1 MNKNK
6 GSSSRAFVI
15 GVSGG
20 SASGKTTLCRQIIN
34 QYGEDRIAYLSLDS
48 FYHDLSHLS
57 TFEKEQHN
65 YDHPDALDITA
76 LLNALYSLK
85 IGHEALVPI
94 YDFVHH
100 ERKREKEL
108 IRSREI
114 ILLDGILLFHYPG
127 LVSMLDLKIFID
139 TPDDI
144 RLDRRVKRDTVERG
158 RSVESIVKQIRS
170 SVQPMFE
177 KYVLPSRNVADIII
191 DFQGDFTPIHNAIHS
206 HLLTSGVDTAKQQ
219 S

>member
-1 MNKNK
+1 
-6 GSSSRAFVI
+6 
-15 GVSGG
+15 
-20 SASGKTTLCRQIIN
+20 
-34 QYGEDRIAYLSLDS
+34 
-48 FYHDLSHLS
+48 
-57 TFEKEQHN
+57 
-65 YDHPDALDITA
+65 
-76 LLNALYSLK
+76 
-85 IGHEALVPI
+85 
-94 YDFVHH
+94 
-100 ERKREKEL
+100 
-108 IRSREI
+108 
-114 ILLDGILLFHYPG
+114 
-127 LVSMLDLKIFID
+127 MLDLKIFID

>member
-1 MNKNK
+1 MIP
-6 GSSSRAFVI
+6 FVI

-20 SASGKTTLCRQIIN
+20 SASGKTTLCRQIVN

-57 TFEKEQHN
+57 TLEKEEHN

-76 LLNALYSLK
+76 LVNALNNLK
-85 IGHEALVPI
+85 IGQDALVPI
-94 YDFVHH
+94 YDFDHH

-114 ILLDGILLFHYPG
+114 ILLDGILLFHYPE
-127 LVSMLDLKIFID
+127 LISMLDLKIFID

-144 RLDRRVKRDTVERG
+144 RLDRRVKRDTAERG
-158 RSVESIVKQIRS
+158 RSVESIVEQIKS

-177 KYVLPSRNVADIII
+177 KFVLPLRDVSDIVI
-191 DFQGDFTPIHNAIHS
+191 DFRGSYIPIHDAIKRHFM
-206 HLLTSGVDTAKQQ
+206 TCRVDN
-219 S
+219 